1 MTLSFPNISRSF
13 DNARNVIRFTGYDGM
28 FEVRFFVE
36 TGAFSTTRLSE
47 HDYLRA
53 FDVARS
59 KIQQTAMKI
68 YDGKR
73 GMSYTLTATDLR

>member
-36 TGAFSTTRLSE
+36 TGAFSTARLSE
-47 HDYLRA
+47 HC
-53 FDVARS
+53 
-59 KIQQTAMKI
+59 
-68 YDGKR
+68 
-73 GMSYTLTATDLR
+73 